1 MDRFTVTLEP
11 ELFNLLKGR
20 AAYNRRSMSQEIVFL
35 VECALAGE
43 IDSNITIM
51 RTLMMA
57 QGGVTSIEVP
67 EAPTP
72 EHTETDEFLPDS
84 SEPTESRQ

>member
-11 ELFNLLKGR
+11 ELFNLLKHR

-35 VECALAGE
+35 IECSLANE
-43 IDSNITIM
+43 IEGNITIM

-57 QGGVTSIEVP
+57 SGGIKSVP
-67 EAPTP
+67 APEEQNP
-72 EHTETDEFLPDS
+72 EHTETDESQPDS
-84 SEPTESRQ
+84 